1 VRRFDNLFAKLA
13 QRHEI
18 AASGAP
24 ETHDSGLHP
33 RTATSYTLRDGALE
47 HPLHQGPL
55 VVGRGSDADIVL
67 SDVLVSRRHAEF
79 HETEAGIVV
88 IDLDSRNGVF
98 VNDVRI
104 TSPTALLIGDTVTI
118 GDHEFVLSEVA
129 TGRAAQPAEPE
140 ARAIRE
146 SARVPAGSYSGS
158 SEDDEPSPSVANRRA
173 DALHLLSSVA
183 DKALALGRG
192 QEAEHVLGTH
202 LVAALSDAA
211 AGRAV
216 APEVARISAQY
227 AVKLAAATG
236 KATWLDFAFRL
247 YEALGETIPLPVV
260 DEMYTVLRHVRG
272 IDRALLRRYSD
283 FLQAR
288 APQLSAPERFV
299 LQRLEG
305 LERLAAWHPAG

>member
-1 VRRFDNLFAKLA
+1 LNK
-13 QRHEI
+13 
-18 AASGAP
+18 S
-24 ETHDSGLHP
+24 
-33 RTATSYTLRDGALE
+33 
-47 HPLHQGPL
+47 PL
-55 VVGRGSDADIVL
+55 VVGRASDADIVL
-67 SDVLVSRRHAEF
+67 SGALVSRRHAEF
-79 HETEAGIVV
+79 HVTEAGVVV
-88 IDLDSRNGVF
+88 IDLDSQNGVF
-98 VNDVRI
+98 VNDVQI
-104 TSPTALLIGDTVTI
+104 ESPTALLIGDKLAI
-118 GDHEFVLSEVA
+118 GDDQFVLTEVLA
-129 TGRAAQPAEPE
+129 PRDEQAVEPE
-140 ARAIRE
+140 PRTIRE
-146 SARVPAGSYSGS
+146 SGRVPAGSYSSAGTS
-158 SEDDEPSPSVANRRA
+158 NEAAGATRRA
-173 DALHLLSSVA
+173 EALHLLSSVA

-192 QEAEHVLGTH
+192 REAEHVLGTH

-216 APEVARISAQY
+216 APEVARTSAQY

-272 IDRALLRRYSD
+272 IDRALLRRYCE

-288 APQLSAPERFV
+288 AAQLNAPERFV

>member
-1 VRRFDNLFAKLA
+1 VAPWQASKA
-13 QRHEI
+13 S
-18 AASGAP
+18 AAS
-24 ETHDSGLHP
+24 ETRGSGLHA
-33 RTATSYTLRDGALE
+33 RALTSYALREAGVDY
-47 HPLHQGPL
+47 PLNKSPL

-67 SDVLVSRRHAEF
+67 SGPLVSRRHAEF

-88 IDLDSRNGVF
+88 IDLDSENGVF

-104 TSPTALLIGDTVTI
+104 TSPAALLIGDKLSI
-118 GDHEFVLSEVA
+118 GDNDFVLTEILA
-129 TGRAAQPAEPE
+129 AREAQPSAPE
-140 ARAIRE
+140 QRALRE
-146 SARVPAGSYSGS
+146 SARVPAGSYARS
-158 SEDDEPSPSVANRRA
+158 SNETSVATRRA

-211 AGRAV
+211 AGRPV
-216 APEVARISAQY
+216 APEVARLSAQY
-227 AVKLAAATG
+227 AVKFAAATG

-247 YEALGETIPLPVV
+247 YDALGETIPLPIV
-260 DEMYTVLRHVRG
+260 DEMYTVLRQVRG
-272 IDRALLRRYSD
+272 IDRELLRRYTD

-288 APQLSAPERFV
+288 QAQLSPPERFV